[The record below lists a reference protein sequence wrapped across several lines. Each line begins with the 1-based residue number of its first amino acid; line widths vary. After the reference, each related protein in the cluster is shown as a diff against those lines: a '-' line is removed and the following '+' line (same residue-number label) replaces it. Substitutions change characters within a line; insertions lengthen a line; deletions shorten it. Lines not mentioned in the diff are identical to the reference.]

1 MDEISKSKILIDK
14 EEITGD
20 DLRFIHELK
29 DNFKHLGVTTKD
41 CAATISKLMESFN
54 NPIKG
59 EKMNIMKNVYFG
71 PCGDRAKISHLG
83 IAVKNFSGLWVSY
96 DKASNEIVDVD
107 LISFGNGNYVYMIP
121 VALKDIAVG
130 DAVAHNGHIM
140 FVKAVKS
147 DGLRV
152 IDVTEG
158 EEKKILPTKSIFGF
172 DFVTK
177 VVSLIDFSGIAA
189 NEDNPFGNILPF
201 LLLSGMNDK
210 EPSYG
215 HSKKENDALPLA
227 LMMLNG
233 QNSAI
238 FKDSN
243 SAMMMAILMNNGETG
258 SSMSNL
264 LPLMMLMNQNK
275 NGGNKDN

>member
-1 MDEISKSKILIDK
+1 MIDNEEIS
-14 EEITGD
+14 GD
-20 DLRFIHELK
+20 DLRFVHELK
-29 DNFKHLGVTTKD
+29 DNFKYLGISAKD
-41 CAATISKLMESFN
+41 CSTAIAKLMENFN
-54 NPIKG
+54 SSIKG

-71 PCGDRAKISHLG
+71 PCGNRAKISHLG
-83 IAVKNFSGLWVSY
+83 IAVKNVNDSWVSY
-96 DKASNEIVDVD
+96 DKNSNEIVDVD
-107 LISFGNGNYVYMIP
+107 LISFGDGDYVYMIP
-121 VALKDIAVG
+121 VALKNVAIG

-140 FVKAVKS
+140 FVKAVKN

-158 EEKKILPTKSIFGF
+158 EEKKIIPTKSIFGF
-172 DFVTK
+172 DFITK
-177 VVSLIDFSGIAA
+177 VVSLIDFSGVAA

-201 LLLSGMNDK
+201 LLLSGMDDK

-215 HSKKENDALPLA
+215 RSKKGNDALPLA

-233 QNSAI
+233 QNSAM

-243 SAMMMAILMNNGETG
+243 SAMMMAILMNHGETG

-264 LPLMMLMNQNK
+264 LPLMMLMNQN
-275 NGGNKDN
+275 NGKQEKE